1 VGVVAAEPVAAHIA
15 HPHII
20 ASIRQ
25 LQGQRL
31 AGPQQQPPST
41 AVHEGMLQQDWWAA
55 TWLAL
60 LLLVVVVVEV
70 VLLGGRRLITATAA
84 AGRGGVDGGQH
95 MSADIPGPQHTS
107 CSVLLLLL
115 LLLLVVKVV
124 VLLLLVLLV
133 LLVLLLP
140 AWYAEAPQYESI
152 FSDGEMLL
160 QGITVWHNQSCD
172 KWQRHM

>member
-1 VGVVAAEPVAAHIA
+1 
-15 HPHII
+15 
-20 ASIRQ
+20 
-25 LQGQRL
+25 
-31 AGPQQQPPST
+31 
-41 AVHEGMLQQDWWAA
+41 MLQQDWWAA

-60 LLLVVVVVEV
+60 LQLVEVVVEV
-70 VLLGGRRLITATAA
+70 VLLGGRQLITAAAAA
-84 AGRGGVDGGQH
+84 AGRGGVNGGWH

-115 LLLLVVKVV
+115 L
-124 VLLLLVLLV
+124 
-133 LLVLLLP
+133 VLLLP
-140 AWYAEAPQYESI
+140 AWYAEAPQYETI